1 MMEDLRSL
9 RDVLNKKLLAMSP
22 EERIAYINS
31 LGAIDPTK
39 KKPRV
44 VKRAR
49 PVVKR
54 RRTAAK
60 QRA

>member
-1 MMEDLRSL
+1 MEDLRSI

-22 EERIAYINS
+22 EERITYINS

-39 KKPRV
+39 KKV
-44 VKRAR
+44 KAAKRAK
-49 PVVKR
+49 PVPKR
-54 RRTAAK
+54 RLSTAK